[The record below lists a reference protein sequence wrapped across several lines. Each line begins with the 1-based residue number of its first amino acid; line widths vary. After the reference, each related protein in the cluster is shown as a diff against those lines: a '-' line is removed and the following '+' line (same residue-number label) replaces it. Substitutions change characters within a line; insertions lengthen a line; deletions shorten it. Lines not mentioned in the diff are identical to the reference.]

1 MAEEAGAG
9 RLGVEVVGCGPARK
23 RVTEQVPQV
32 FVLKPEQGDMPW
44 HMGDQKTLTDS
55 GRSPLWTQ

>member
-32 FVLKPEQGDMPW
+32 FVLKPRTGGHATAHGGSAD
-44 HMGDQKTLTDS
+44 TY
-55 GRSPLWTQ
+55 